1 MATKPVDRKMLIT
14 IIALTFFGFVLFVS
28 ATFGLLAR
36 NSTSIQSIILNQFF
50 FGIILGGIAAFVAS
64 RLSTIKL
71 RRYSMLFFILSF
83 AMTLAVFIPGVGVT
97 INGATRWIHIGALSI
112 QPSELLKIAYIL
124 FYATW
129 LVAYKKELR
138 TWQYGLLPYAVITG
152 ACGILLLQP
161 DTDTFIII
169 AISGFIMYFIA
180 GMSWKHF
187 GILVLAGIIG
197 LAGIVAV
204 RPYIYQRILTF
215 ANPAADSLNSGYQIQ
230 QSLIAIG
237 SGGITGRGFG
247 QSVQK
252 FNFLPEPTSD
262 SIFAVAAEEFG
273 FIGAVFIISL
283 FSFLALRAAKIFT
296 LTRDIYSQHL
306 IVGIISVILAQS
318 FMNIASMLGLF
329 PLSGLPLLFVSHG
342 GTALMMTL
350 FASGILLGISR
361 NISQKA

>member
-1 MATKPVDRKMLIT
+1 MAKKPVDRKMLVT
-14 IIALTFFGFVLFVS
+14 IVALTVFGFVLFVS

-36 NSTSIQSIILNQFF
+36 NSISVQSIILNQLF
-50 FGIILGGIAAFVAS
+50 FGVILGSLAAFLAS
-64 RLSTIKL
+64 RLPIIFL
-71 RRYSMLFFILSF
+71 RRYGIWFFLLSLL
-83 AMTLAVFIPGVGVT
+83 MTAIVFIPGIGVT
-97 INGATRWIHIGALSI
+97 INGATRWIHIGPLSI
-112 QPSELLKIAYIL
+112 QPSELLKISYIL

-138 TWQYGLLPYAVITG
+138 TWKFGLVPYVTITG
-152 ACGILLLQP
+152 LCGILLLQP
-161 DTDTFIII
+161 DTDTFLVI
-169 AISGFIMYFIA
+169 AATGFVMYFIA

-204 RPYIYQRILTF
+204 RPYIYERILTF
-215 ANPAADSLNSGYQIQ
+215 INPASDALNSGYQVQ

-237 SGGITGRGFG
+237 SGGITGKGFG

-273 FIGAVFIISL
+273 FVGATIIIFL
-283 FSFLALRAAKIFT
+283 FTFLALRASKILT
-296 LTRDIYSQHL
+296 LTKDNYSRYIL
-306 IVGIISVILAQS
+306 IGIITMIIVQA

-342 GTALMMTL
+342 GTALLMTL

-361 NISQKA
+361 NVIQKA